1 MTTRP
6 TAKALLRTTLAIASA
21 TLLGGCAITPQA
33 LTTQELSLASETVLA
48 NIDADQEPVTGQ
60 VDLYEAMARALKYNL
75 DNRVE
80 MFRVALAQRD
90 LADAT
95 ANLMP
100 DLTAKAGY
108 AVRDNVL
115 STQSKSLLTGL
126 RTSDVTVSS
135 EREARTGDL
144 AFSFHVLDF
153 GLSYVRARQA
163 ADQALI
169 VEEQKR
175 KIVNRIIEDVRTAYW
190 RGVSAE
196 RLLDGFRRLQDRVDR
211 AQKNSA
217 TLRRAGRASPMTALT
232 FERELV
238 DIKKQIRRLDL
249 ELRTAKAQL
258 AGLMNVRP
266 DAPFSLVVPKRD
278 LSKLRVSQSGD
289 ELVRIAVQNR
299 PEFREA
305 LYKARIGVREETAA
319 ILEVLP
325 GASVFAGANY
335 DSNDFLLNTSWLD
348 AGVRASWN
356 LTKLLKYPIR
366 RRAIRARAE
375 LSEAEAEA
383 YAMAIMTQVHMA
395 RARHAQT
402 RRIAETAAEYS
413 RVQDR
418 ITNQMRA
425 RATAGA
431 TSEHALIREE
441 MNALVAAVEYDIA
454 YADFQ
459 NAYANV
465 YAAIGLDP
473 VAPGQSLDVPVSDLA
488 RSLRAVWVERGD
500 GS

>member
-1 MTTRP
+1 MTTLYARTGCAVV
-6 TAKALLRTTLAIASA
+6 TAALLSGCTIVPQGLTAS
-21 TLLGGCAITPQA
+21 
-33 LTTQELSLASETVLA
+33 ELQLASETVLA
-48 NIDADQEPVTGQ
+48 NLDAHQEPIAGS

-80 MFRVALAQRD
+80 MFRVALSQRE
-90 LADAT
+90 LADST
-95 ANLMP
+95 ANLLP
-100 DLTAKAGY
+100 DLTARAGY
-108 AVRDNVL
+108 AARDNEL
-115 STQSKSLLTGL
+115 STQSKSLLTGI
-126 RTSDVTVSS
+126 RTTDVNVSS
-135 EREARTGDL
+135 ERQTGTADL

-190 RGVSAE
+190 RAISAE
-196 RLLDGFRRLQDRVDR
+196 RLLDGFRALEGRVQT
-211 AQKNSA
+211 AQSNNAK
-217 TLRRAGRASPMTALT
+217 LRQAGRASPMTALT

-266 DAPFSLVVPKRD
+266 DAPFSLIVPKRN
-278 LSKLRVSQSGD
+278 LASLEVAQSGE
-289 ELVRIAVQNR
+289 ELVRLAIQNR
-299 PEFREA
+299 PEFRES

-325 GASVFAGANY
+325 GAGVFAGAHY
-335 DSNDFLLNTSWLD
+335 DSNDFLLNNSWLD

-366 RRAIRARAE
+366 RRAIRARGE

-383 YAMAIMTQVHMA
+383 FAMAIMTQVHMA

-402 RRIAETAAEYS
+402 RRIAETAAEYA
-413 RVQDR
+413 RVQDD
-418 ITNQMRA
+418 ITRQMRSRVA
-425 RATAGA
+425 AGA
-431 TSEHALIREE
+431 SSEQSLIREE
-441 MNALVAAVEYDIA
+441 MNALVAGVEYDVA

-459 NAYANV
+459 NAYGNV
-465 YAAIGLDP
+465 SAAVGLDP
-473 VAPGQSLDVPVSDLA
+473 VAPGQSLDVPVAELA
-488 RSLRAVWVERGD
+488 RDLRAVWVQRGD
-500 GS
+500 GT